1 MKDGKNA
8 GIGLMLV
15 ALLTGC
21 GGGGGGGA
29 SQPTSAAPQ
38 STQPAP
44 VQKKLVIMLDGDSTN
59 LGFNPTEV
67 PAVPNQIANNPA
79 VLMQRDMDAAFGA
92 GRVTIVDK
100 SASGSTLANDMSGQN
115 YAGKGTLVDRLAAV
129 KPDIVLTN
137 SEINDYNNYD
147 LATYKTNLIQWIQT
161 VQAAGAR
168 PILQEPNPLC
178 PNNIAKRD
186 DMSFVLAMDTIGN
199 QMGVSVL
206 PNYEAWF
213 PIPNWWATYLQPDCI
228 HPSDAGYASK
238 EVQYFKTLQ
247 PIVAAM
253 LQ

>member
-1 MKDGKNA
+1 MARGA
-8 GIGLMLV
+8 IASFLGMLV
-15 ALLTGC
+15 LACSGC
-21 GGGGGGGA
+21 GGGGG
-29 SQPTSAAPQ
+29 SPTQSALTTAA
-38 STQPAP
+38 TQPDKAP
-44 VQKKLVIMLDGDSTN
+44 KTLIIMLDGDSTN

-67 PAVPNQIANNPA
+67 PQIPNQIPNNPA

-100 SASGSTLANDMSGQN
+100 TASGSTLANDISGQN
-115 YAGKGTLVDRLAAV
+115 YAGKGTLAERLATV

-147 LATYKTNLIQWIQT
+147 LATYKTNLIQWIQF

-186 DMSFVLAMDTIGN
+186 DMSFVLAMDQTGN

-213 PIPNWWATYLQPDCI
+213 PIQNWWETYLQPDCI

-238 EVQYFKTLQ
+238 EQQYFKTLQ